1 MDGGELMSEPMQI
14 PDDLRPIEPE
24 TPEAARQ
31 TQAQPSAPEPARRLE
46 PFSSVHERPPLPS

>member
-1 MDGGELMSEPMQI
+1 MSEQPMQI